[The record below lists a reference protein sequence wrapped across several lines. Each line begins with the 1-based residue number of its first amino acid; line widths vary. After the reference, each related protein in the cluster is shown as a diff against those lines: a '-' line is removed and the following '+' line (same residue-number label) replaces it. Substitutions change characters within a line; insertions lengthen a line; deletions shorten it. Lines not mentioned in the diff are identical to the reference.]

1 MKQSS
6 QSPSKGSS
14 SLAIVHEDAGA
25 LDIGAREIFACVPRE
40 RDEQTVRAFGTFT
53 ADLHQLADW
62 LLRCQIKSVAME
74 STGVYWVPIFEIL
87 EACGIEV
94 YLVDA
99 RQLKQVPGR
108 KSDVA
113 DCQWIQQLHTFGL
126 LRRCFQAEEE
136 MRALRILVRQRESI
150 IRCRATHIL
159 HMQKA
164 LQMMNLQLMQV
175 VSDITGETGLR
186 ILRAILEGERNPHQ
200 LAHLRDGRCARTEEE
215 IAKAL
220 QGSYKAEHLFA
231 LRQAVEAYDFYQRQI
246 VACDEEMRK
255 LYAQMTPPPDSSTPP
270 PTPPPP
276 KKRSVTKNRAH
287 FDLTDTLYR
296 LVGVDLTA
304 ITGLN
309 ALSVQAILGEIGL
322 DMSHWPTVKHFC
334 SWLGL
339 APRHEKSGGKVLHN
353 RTLKTTNRANNA
365 LRMAAQSAGRT
376 NTALGAFYRRLKA
389 KHGPAKA
396 NVATAHKLA
405 RILYAMLK
413 TRQPFAELGVEQDSQ
428 QQKER
433 FLRQLSRKAKAVGM
447 MLVPCNSEQQ
457 ALPSPAT

>member
-1 MKQSS
+1 MKPSFP
-6 QSPSKGSS
+6 SPAKRSG
-14 SLAIVHEDAGA
+14 SLAVVHEDAAA
-25 LDIGAREIFACVPRE
+25 LDIGAREIFACVPSG
-40 RDEQTVRAFGTFT
+40 RDEPNVRSFATFT

-62 LLRCQIKSVAME
+62 LVRCQITTVAME

-87 EACGIEV
+87 EARGIAV

-126 LRRCFQAEEE
+126 LRRCFQAEEG

-150 IRCRATHIL
+150 IRARASHIL

-164 LQMMNLQLMQV
+164 LQMMNLQLTQV

-186 ILRAILEGERNPHQ
+186 ILRAILAGERNPKH
-200 LAHLRDGRCARTEEE
+200 LARLRDGRCKRTEEE

-220 QGSYKAEHLFA
+220 HGSYKAEHLFA

-246 VACDEEMRK
+246 VECDEEMRK
-255 LYAQMTPPPDSSTPP
+255 LYAQMTPPPDRPTPP
-270 PTPPPP
+270 ETPPPP
-276 KKRSVTKNRAH
+276 KRSTTKNRTH
-287 FDLTDTLYR
+287 FDLTTTLHR
-296 LVGVDLTA
+296 LVGIDLTA
-304 ITGLN
+304 ITGLD
-309 ALSVQAILGEIGL
+309 ALSVQAILGETGL

-339 APRHEKSGGKVLHN
+339 APRHEKSGGKVLRN
-353 RTLKTTNRANNA
+353 RTLKTSNRANTA
-365 LRMAAQSAGRT
+365 FRMAAQAAGRSH
-376 NTALGAFYRRLKA
+376 TAIGAFYRRLKA
-389 KHGPAKA
+389 KLGPAKA

-405 RILYAMLK
+405 RILYTMLK
-413 TRQPFAELGVEQDSQ
+413 ERQPFVDLGADHYTQ
-428 QQKER
+428 QQQAHW
-433 FLRQLSRKAKAVGM
+433 LRYLNRKAKALGM
-447 MLVPCNSEQQ
+447 TLVPCNSNEQT
-457 ALPSPAT
+457 LPAPAT